1 MGDVRNDE
9 PILGPGSQTQ
19 RRTLWIMAAAGLF
32 LLVVIG
38 AAVVLYSPAVNKERE
53 GKAVA
58 SEYNPDDGW
67 NDDAIKTVDDASLS
81 DGSSVS
87 EIPDSPFEPSL
98 DAAKD
103 TSSDVYSFDLEDMK
117 PFDSSSAS
125 SSVATTDP
133 KLADSVFA
141 SDMEDD
147 QNTIDLNKISSSTS
161 SVSAKNEFTAAQLE
175 SAKSASADSSRS
187 SSSSASAKKSSSS
200 SSSSA
205 KVASSSKTSASSASS
220 SASVKHA
227 YWIQVGSF
235 SDKSKADS
243 ARENLESKGYRNVSN
258 STTKEDMYRV
268 RIGPYAAKSEAEN
281 VLVKVV
287 KIKGY
292 ENAYVVDANAPKQK

>member
-1 MGDVRNDE
+1 VA
-9 PILGPGSQTQ
+9 P
-19 RRTLWIMAAAGLF
+19 A
-32 LLVVIG
+32 IG
-38 AAVVLYSPAVNKERE
+38 EVVVLN
-53 GKAVA
+53 VA
-58 SEYNPDDGW
+58 SSLAGRYVRLIPPKACSLAEVEFN
-67 NDDAIKTVDDASLS
+67 DAIKTGEDASLS

-87 EIPDSPFEPSL
+87 EIPDSPFESSL

-117 PFDSSSAS
+117 PFDSSSIS

-141 SDMEDD
+141 SDMEGD

-200 SSSSA
+200 SASSA
-205 KVASSSKTSASSASS
+205 KVASSSKTSSSSS

>member
-67 NDDAIKTVDDASLS
+67 NDDAIKTVEDASLS

-87 EIPDSPFEPSL
+87 EIPDSPFESSL

-141 SDMEDD
+141 SDMEGD

-200 SSSSA
+200 SSASSA
-205 KVASSSKTSASSASS
+205 NVASSSKTSSS
-220 SASVKHA
+220 SSSSSVKHA

-287 KIKGY
+287 KI
-292 ENAYVVDANAPKQK
+292 

>member
-67 NDDAIKTVDDASLS
+67 NDDAIKTVEDASLS

-87 EIPDSPFEPSL
+87 EIPDSPFESSL

-117 PFDSSSAS
+117 PFDSSSTS

-141 SDMEDD
+141 SDMEGD

-200 SSSSA
+200 SSSSSA
-205 KVASSSKTSASSASS
+205 NVASSSKTSSSSS

>member
-67 NDDAIKTVDDASLS
+67 NDDAIKTVEDASLS

-87 EIPDSPFEPSL
+87 EIPDSPFESSL

-141 SDMEDD
+141 SDMEGD

-200 SSSSA
+200 SSASSA
-205 KVASSSKTSASSASS
+205 KVASSSKTSSSSS